1 MTLQRRNFVLIAL
14 AAALAAP
21 TLAQTIKSESGAV
34 NSTRQTSPISDFS
47 GIWAKPYL
55 GIEPPPSGPGPVT
68 NLARRNGVRD
78 VYRYVGDYMNPI
90 LKPAAA
96 EIVRKYGE
104 ISLTGVVYPSPRNQ
118 CWPQGVPG
126 VFFDVGMQMLQTPDR
141 ISIIYNADHEVR
153 HVRLND
159 IHPALPTPSWYGD
172 SIGHYEGD
180 TLVIDTVGI
189 KAGPFAMMDFYGTP
203 WTDRLHVVERYRL
216 VDDDAVKE
224 GQERG
229 LKENPFLPGG
239 GDSGLAIDDGYKGKG
254 LQLKFT
260 VEDEGVFT
268 MPWSGTVTYRRA
280 AAWREFI
287 CAENLHATWVTKES
301 AVPRSEKPDF

>member
-1 MTLQRRNFVLIAL
+1 MTLHRRDFAMIAL
-14 AAALAAP
+14 AAAFVTP
-21 TLAQTIKSESGAV
+21 TLAQTIRSESGAV
-34 NSTRQTSPISDFS
+34 SGTGQTSPIWDFS
-47 GIWAKPYL
+47 GVWAKPYL

-68 NLARRNGVRD
+68 NLARRNGARD
-78 VYRYVGDYMNPI
+78 VSRYVGDYMNPI
-90 LKPAAA
+90 LKPHAA

-104 ISLTGVVYPSPRNQ
+104 ISLAGVVYPSPRNQ

-153 HVRLND
+153 RVRLND
-159 IHPALPTPSWYGD
+159 IHPTLLTPSWYGD

-180 TLVIDTVGI
+180 ALVVDTVGV

-203 WTDRLHVVERYRL
+203 WTDHLHVVERYRL
-216 VDDDAVKE
+216 VDDEVVKE

-239 GDSGLAIDDGYKGKG
+239 GDSGLAMDDGYKGKG
-254 LQLKFT
+254 LQLQFM

-268 MPWSGTVTYRRA
+268 MPWSATVTYRRA
-280 AAWREFI
+280 VAWPESV
-287 CAENLHATWVTKES
+287 CAENLNATWITKEN
-301 AVPRSEKPDF
+301 AVPRSERPDF

>member
-1 MTLQRRNFVLIAL
+1 M
-14 AAALAAP
+14 
-21 TLAQTIKSESGAV
+21 
-34 NSTRQTSPISDFS
+34 
-47 GIWAKPYL
+47 
-55 GIEPPPSGPGPVT
+55 T

-78 VYRYVGDYMNPI
+78 VYRYVGDYRNPI
-90 LKPAAA
+90 LKPPAA

-126 VFFDVGMQMLQTPDR
+126 VFFDVGMQMLQTPDS
-141 ISIIYNADHEVR
+141 ISIIYIADHEVR
-153 HVRLND
+153 HIRVND

-172 SIGHYEGD
+172 SIAHYEGD

-229 LKENPFLPGG
+229 LKENPFLAGG
-239 GDSGLAIDDGYKGKG
+239 GDSGLAVDDGYKGKG
-254 LQLKFT
+254 LQLQFT

-268 MPWSGTVTYRRA
+268 MPWSATVTYRRA
-280 AAWREFI
+280 VAWPEFI
-287 CAENLHATWVTKES
+287 CAENLHATWGTKEN
-301 AVPRSEKPDF
+301 AVPRSDKPDF

>member
-1 MTLQRRNFVLIAL
+1 MHRQRDFLLSLAL
-14 AAALAAP
+14 ALAMAMS
-21 TLAQTIKSESGAV
+21 LAWAQDLLPAVGTAGGATQ
-34 NSTRQTSPISDFS
+34 NRASIPDFS
-47 GIWAKPYL
+47 GAWTKPYL

-68 NLARRNGVRD
+68 NLARRNGARD

-90 LKPAAA
+90 LKPHAA

-126 VFFDVGMQMLQTPDR
+126 VFFDVGMQMLQTPGR

-153 HVRLND
+153 HVRIND
-159 IHPALPTPSWYGD
+159 IHPALLTPSWYGD

-180 TLVIDTVGI
+180 ALVIDTIGI
-189 KAGPFAMMDFYGTP
+189 KPGPFAMMDFYGTP
-203 WTDRLHVVERYRL
+203 WTDRLHVVERYRF
-216 VDDDAVKE
+216 VDEKAVKE

-229 LKENPFLPGG
+229 LNENPFLPGG
-239 GDSGLAIDDGYKGKG
+239 GDGGVAMDEGYKGKG
-254 LQLKFT
+254 LQLQFT

-268 MPWSGTVTYRRA
+268 MPWSATVTYRRA
-280 AAWREFI
+280 AAWPEFI
-287 CAENLHATWVTKES
+287 CAENLHSTWITKEN
-301 AVPRSEKPDF
+301 AVPRK